1 MMEFQE
7 RISGGGGQR
16 YSILGHLFTLESNYA
31 RHSRCESQVVP
42 IILPGHAWHLVTSMV
57 GSHTWYY
64 HLIIGHLFFQRVPKL
79 SISLE
84 SPPPP
89 PPSSQFMMKNY
100 FWYPTIIKNVTEGWA
115 WHTWGKHWEYKPL
128 LGDNGQ
134 SLFPLGISLIPSP
147 LSKLCSS
154 LTLSWGPPSET
165 LLKTASAPHPLPTP
179 FLSAITFINIQ
190 DTLQSTCLVYLL
202 FTSFFSHQI

>member
-1 MMEFQE
+1 MWEP
-7 RISGGGGQR
+7 SC
-16 YSILGHLFTLESNYA
+16 SHHTPWPCLALGHLHGRQPYMVLSFNNWSLIFSKGTKTQ
-31 RHSRCESQVVP
+31 HF
-42 IILPGHAWHLVTSMV
+42 PGV
-57 GSHTWYY
+57 
-64 HLIIGHLFFQRVPKL
+64 
-79 SISLE
+79 
-84 SPPPP
+84 PPPP

-202 FTSFFSHQI
+202 FTSFFSHRI